1 MNLRDSKEGFG
12 VKKWK
17 AETVLYS
24 NLKKKKLKEVNEIR
38 KKIQNRCRDPQPSIR
53 WSSENPAE
61 DRGEGCRRQRGQEQ
75 HKETH
80 RIKGTHRDSQRLSS
94 TVREPAWD

>member
-53 WSSENPAE
+53 WSSGELHGRGKRE
-61 DRGEGCRRQRGQEQ
+61 DCWSQKEWRG
-75 HKETH
+75 
-80 RIKGTHRDSQRLSS
+80 
-94 TVREPAWD
+94 P